1 MQKLQKKTLTGL
13 LEKMKTAL
21 CHELYLLLCHYTNEH
36 ENTKIDKETLRNVT
50 LRIQAI
56 DYKAKT
62 TNESYQSQLS
72 PEEKKIIYNQ
82 LEDGPLKR
90 KFAAEN
96 PEIFLPKIDEETV
109 PKSSLPVSVVTKTP
123 EKKTVS
129 SSKRKIV
136 AVTSTTNAP
145 ESKKLK
151 HIHVPVA
158 STSAQTTIPIMEEEC
173 IMVVEEPPKETN
185 LPSPA
190 PPVTGTPEL
199 NGQTLGK
206 KSAFEFFM
214 NPDSLLTQMRN
225 FHTFETEINF
235 FNLISQQTLNLNVGS
250 LRKFLKQHFLSQ
262 VEESEFVELVIQKYI
277 DFTISREL
285 HVVIIDLVYEE
296 RNGKDQRK
304 AVKELFQNWKQG
316 KMEDPKELN
325 DLMST
330 KVGEIVNKKLLEIQ
344 ESIKNGEIKKNL
356 DLVGR
361 YIKLISGDAA
371 NVFDLF
377 LELEKNKN

>member
-1 MQKLQKKTLTGL
+1 M
-13 LEKMKTAL
+13 
-21 CHELYLLLCHYTNEH
+21 
-36 ENTKIDKETLRNVT
+36 D
-50 LRIQAI
+50 
-56 DYKAKT
+56 
-62 TNESYQSQLS
+62 LS
-72 PEEKKIIYNQ
+72 
-82 LEDGPLKR
+82 KR

-96 PEIFLPKIDEETV
+96 PEIFHNIIPKIDEEIV
-109 PKSSLPVSVVTKTP
+109 PKSSLTKTP

-129 SSKRKIV
+129 SSKRKIS
-136 AVTSTTNAP
+136 ALTSTTTNVP

-151 HIHVPVA
+151 HIHVVPVA
-158 STSAQTTIPIMEEEC
+158 STSAKTTIPIMEEER